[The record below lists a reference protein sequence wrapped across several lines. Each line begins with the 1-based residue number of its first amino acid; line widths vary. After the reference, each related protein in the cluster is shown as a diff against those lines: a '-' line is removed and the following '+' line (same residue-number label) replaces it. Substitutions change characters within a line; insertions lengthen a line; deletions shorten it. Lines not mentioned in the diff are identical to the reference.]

1 MAKRG
6 AIKTVRP
13 HLSPNRKRSIS
24 SASRASVVSVCGKAA
39 PPARRPPAEG
49 RERWEPGR
57 RFLRPAGFRR
67 IDRPLW
73 GSNSPF
79 LCHRRPIGS
88 PRRVEGE
95 MAMRDLITGGA
106 ACAVP
111 GSSSSS
117 NPMGALANKLLGSS
131 SKAQVWDD
139 SEGEVVLANCWLLL
153 GRNLLYMFIF
163 REAKLS
169 SSWSRIVVGSDE
181 LSLSKSFLRC
191 YQFFRFLV
199 VLISLS
205 FYK

>member
-1 MAKRG
+1 
-6 AIKTVRP
+6 
-13 HLSPNRKRSIS
+13 
-24 SASRASVVSVCGKAA
+24 
-39 PPARRPPAEG
+39 
-49 RERWEPGR
+49 
-57 RFLRPAGFRR
+57 
-67 IDRPLW
+67 
-73 GSNSPF
+73 
-79 LCHRRPIGS
+79 
-88 PRRVEGE
+88 

-131 SKAQVWDD
+131 SKAQVWDVD